1 MIRTNSVT
9 LSTLSEAIAYRRKL
23 PSGGSAIV
31 IVRADM
37 AQPGIA
43 GISKSTGGPIIAAN
57 TPKDA
62 YPEEAFAEAIELTAG
77 MPYRKQGKPAAPEAA
92 PEVPADLPAEEVA
105 ITEEQAEVIIDAD
118 EYQALVATYTDKNG
132 KLSYDLMNKEMI
144 QFAHKS
150 DVVGQMV
157 AARESEQAIV
167 DYVVGVKFRNA
178 TGNKNLTDEQVAA
191 MAQLIDEVSPKGA
204 FKELK
209 AKIRSMLA
217 DAKR

>member
-9 LSTLSEAIAYRRKL
+9 LTALPEAIAYRRKL

-31 IVRADM
+31 IVRGDM
-37 AQPGIA
+37 IQPGIA
-43 GISKSTGGPIIAAN
+43 GISKSTGEPIIAAN
-57 TPKDA
+57 TPKKA
-62 YPEEAFAEAIELTAG
+62 YPAEAFQEAIELTAG

-92 PEVPADLPAEEVA
+92 PELPDALS
-105 ITEEQAEVIIDAD
+105 EEQAEVVVDAD
-118 EYQALVATYTDKNG
+118 EYSAVVAAYTDNKG

-150 DVVGQMV
+150 EPV
-157 AARESEQAIV
+157 ARMIQDREDEQTIV
-167 DYVVGVKFRNA
+167 DYIVGVKFRNA
-178 TGNKNLTDEQVAA
+178 AGNKGLTDEQVAA

-209 AKIRSMLA
+209 AKIRQMLA
-217 DAKR
+217 EAKR